1 MTDTAANRRK
11 NLQSLC
17 TLYGYA
23 FVAHSLR
30 VERAALLQMPEDAE
44 IPEALAR
51 HLEVELDVPPFCL
64 DWDPDRLPQP
74 PSVTD
79 GHQVLAVLLDVVAR
93 YNPSLPAEKLGILC
107 HMAFDRFFRK
117 GKLEAHYLGQLVGL
131 TLP

>member
-1 MTDTAANRRK
+1 MTDVAANRRK
-11 NLQSLC
+11 NLQTLC

-30 VERAALLQMPEDAE
+30 VERAALLRMPEDAE
-44 IPEALAR
+44 LPEALAR

-64 DWDPDRLPQP
+64 DWEPDRLPAP

-79 GHQVLAVLLDVVAR
+79 GHQVLGVLLDMVAR